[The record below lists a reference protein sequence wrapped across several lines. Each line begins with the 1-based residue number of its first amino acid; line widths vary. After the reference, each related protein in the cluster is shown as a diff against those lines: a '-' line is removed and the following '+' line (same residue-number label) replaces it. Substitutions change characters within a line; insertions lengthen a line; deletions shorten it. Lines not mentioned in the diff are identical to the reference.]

1 MTDSLLLI
9 ADRGAVRTI
18 TLNRPDKLNAL
29 NRATIAALHE
39 AFLAAQKSDS
49 VRCIILTGAG
59 PKAFVAGADI
69 SEFAGLPPIIA
80 REFSLAGQKA
90 FRAIET
96 LGKPVLAAV
105 NGFCLGGG
113 MELAMACSLRI
124 AADTARFGQPEVNL
138 GIIPGFGGTQRLP
151 RLVGRSA
158 ALELCLTGTP
168 INAERAYQ
176 LGIVSKVVPA
186 ANLTAEVEAL
196 ADQLAAAAPLAL
208 RGILDA
214 VVYGE
219 DMPLEIGLDY
229 ESQCFGLLTS
239 TDDMREGTRAFMEK
253 RKATF
258 QGK

>member
-1 MTDSLLLI
+1 MTDQLLLI
-9 ADRGAVRTI
+9 ADKGAVRTI

-29 NRATIAALHE
+29 NSATIAALHV
-39 AFLAAQKSDS
+39 AFLDAQKAQS

-80 REFSLAGQKA
+80 RDFSLAGQKA

-113 MELAMACSLRI
+113 MELAMSCSLRI
-124 AADTARFGQPEVNL
+124 AADTAKFGQPEVNL

-158 ALELCLTGTP
+158 ALELCLTGVP
-168 INAERAYQ
+168 ISAERAYQ

-186 ANLTAEVEAL
+186 ADLMAEVEAL
-196 ADQLAAAAPLAL
+196 ADKLAVAAPLAL
-208 RGILDA
+208 RGVLDA
-214 VVYGE
+214 VIYGE
-219 DMPLEIGLDY
+219 DMPLELGLDY

-239 TDDMREGTRAFMEK
+239 TEDMREGTQAFMEK
-253 RKATF
+253 RKAVF
-258 QGK
+258 VGR